1 LELTGLTQMLQEAR
15 AKGYAVGAF
24 NFCNAETAACVV
36 EEAVTQRSPALLIVG
51 PWEIPLLGVD
61 LIAAVVHEIAAHA
74 DVPVCLH
81 LDHATDLE
89 LVEACL
95 KAGFPSVMMDAST
108 HGFEENCEL
117 TRAAAG
123 LAHACGAT
131 VEGELGAVG
140 RVDDGTPEGGHEGN
154 MTDPDTAA
162 EFVRRTGVDALA
174 VGIGNAHGMYP
185 QRPELDFE
193 RLAQI
198 REAVSVPLVLH
209 GGSGT
214 PADQLTRAI
223 ELGIAKV
230 NVASELSRAFNAA
243 VSAAYAE
250 TEGKAWWAHALAR
263 GKMPVRETI
272 ARWMRQLGCVG
283 RVA

>member
-1 LELTGLTQMLQEAR
+1 LELTGLTQMLQDAR
-15 AKGYAVGAF
+15 AGGYAVGAF
-24 NFCNAETAACVV
+24 NFCNAETAACVID
-36 EEAVTQRSPALLIVG
+36 EACAQRSPAMLIIG
-51 PWEIPLLGVD
+51 PWEIALMGVD
-61 LIAAVVHEIAAHA
+61 LIAASLHHLAARA

-89 LVEACL
+89 LIEACL

-108 HGFEENCEL
+108 QDFEGNCEL
-117 TRAAAG
+117 TRAAAEM
-123 LAHACGAT
+123 AHAYGAT

-140 RVDDGTPEGGHEGN
+140 RVDDGTPEGAHEGN
-154 MTDPDTAA
+154 LTDPAMAA

-185 QRPELDFE
+185 QAPELDFQ

-198 REAVSVPLVLH
+198 RETVSVPLVLH

-214 PADQLTRAI
+214 PTDQLTRAI
-223 ELGIAKV
+223 GLGIAKV

-243 VSAAYAE
+243 VAAAYAE
-250 TEGKAWWAHALAR
+250 TDGKIWWAHALAR
-263 GKMPVRETI
+263 GKTPVRETI
-272 ARWMRQLGCVG
+272 ARWMCQLGCAG
-283 RVA
+283 AMA